1 MLGGDGGGKAG
12 EGGWENGAGPLR
24 VRPLFLPARR
34 GFVFR
39 LPSWG
44 HSPAVGGCAALRM
57 GRTPASKTAFSF
69 APQKKKVVLD
79 SEKEKV
85 DQWK

>member
-24 VRPLFLPARR
+24 GKPLFCLPDGGLFSACPA
-34 GFVFR
+34 GATAQPLAAV
-39 LPSWG
+39 PPYGWG
-44 HSPAVGGCAALRM
+44 VPPA
-57 GRTPASKTAFSF
+57 
-69 APQKKKVVLD
+69 VLD